1 MKDLFEQGLDSFDV
15 KAEFEE
21 QGNEDSSKMT
31 CLTIYIV
38 LKNVDTCIFY
48 AKYYS
53 Q

>member
-1 MKDLFEQGLDSFDV
+1 MKDSFEQGLGSFEV
-15 KAEFEE
+15 KTESIE

-48 AKYYS
+48 GKDDS